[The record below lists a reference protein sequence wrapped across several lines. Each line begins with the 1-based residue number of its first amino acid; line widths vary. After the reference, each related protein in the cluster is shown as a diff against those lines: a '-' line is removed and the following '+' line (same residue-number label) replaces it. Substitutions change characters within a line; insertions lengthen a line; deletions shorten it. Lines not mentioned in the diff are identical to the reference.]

1 MENTPISEILQ
12 LEDSPVMRFRRALRR
27 GDQIVFDDLFLRL
40 REHVAAIKITQRAS
54 TLETILLAMLLEEH
68 KEVARLRRIIEDDLT
83 FDLRE

>member
-1 MENTPISEILQ
+1 
-12 LEDSPVMRFRRALRR
+12 MRFRRALRR

-40 REHVAAIKITQRAS
+40 REHAAAIRIANRAS

-68 KEVARLRRIIEDDLT
+68 KEIARLRRIIEDDFS